1 MHVMHMLTLHVEK
14 SRKNPEQLPV
24 PAHQHDPSN
33 SSVLALITKT
43 LQGGT
48 LTKGGLGHAGDTT
61 PVQYNSVLKGH
72 ALWKGNCR
80 AWSPSLHAC
89 ESAWAQP
96 QQPLSNFRV
105 RGRIEKHSKCSG

>member
-1 MHVMHMLTLHVEK
+1 MHVMHTLTLHIEK
-14 SRKNPEQLPV
+14 LQKCPEQLPV
-24 PAHQHDPSN
+24 PARQHDHSN

-48 LTKGGLGHAGDTT
+48 LTKGGVGCAGDTT
-61 PVQYNSVLKGH
+61 SVQHNSVLKGH

-89 ESAWAQP
+89 ESGWAQP
-96 QQPLSNFRV
+96 WQPLGNFRV
-105 RGRIEKHSKCSG
+105 RGRIEKHSKWSG